1 MVIQE
6 IGNSSKRLA
15 RDLCMKSIS
24 KICTLDILPSM
35 QILGS
40 DTSAGVKALTQTT
53 PFFFESRNSFLLTQV
68 ICKSDE

>member
-15 RDLCMKSIS
+15 RGLCIKSIS
-24 KICTLDILPSM
+24 KIRTLDILASM

-40 DTSAGVKALTQTT
+40 DTSAWVKALTQIS
-53 PFFFESRNSFLLTQV
+53 PFFFESRN
-68 ICKSDE
+68 